1 MRDLLFDLCR
11 RYADA
16 HVDRSG
22 VAVTPVPGLTII
34 RALHPGDLQAA
45 INRPLMAM
53 LLQGRK
59 RVATGTESFEYGPG
73 EAMVIAADVPTLSQ
87 ITQASLRHPYYSLV
101 LELDIAILR
110 ELQDAV
116 QAEQRD
122 APCKQSRGTRL
133 ALGLSQLMLT

>member
-59 RVATGTESFEYGPG
+59 RVATGYVWRATGAG
-73 EAMVIAADVPTLSQ
+73 
-87 ITQASLRHPYYSLV
+87 
-101 LELDIAILR
+101 
-110 ELQDAV
+110 
-116 QAEQRD
+116 
-122 APCKQSRGTRL
+122 
-133 ALGLSQLMLT
+133 